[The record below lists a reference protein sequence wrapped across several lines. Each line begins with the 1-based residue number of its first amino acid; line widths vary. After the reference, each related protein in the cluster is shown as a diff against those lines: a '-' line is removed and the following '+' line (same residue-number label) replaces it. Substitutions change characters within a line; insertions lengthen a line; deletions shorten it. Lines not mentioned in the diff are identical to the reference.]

1 MVHHEDLRLVPGL
14 KVEKGRSR
22 RGGKVKD
29 KFILSTQ
36 DQHVVLAKVGKE
48 HPRAARLARALSG
61 VVGGR
66 SAE

>member
-1 MVHHEDLRLVPGL
+1 MANHEDLRLVPG
-14 KVEKGRSR
+14 VEKGRSR

-36 DQHVVLAKVGKE
+36 DQQVVLANLVGKE